1 MIDQKTEIPGIYK
14 ASEGIL
20 INKDD
25 TSLLKYKREKN
36 TIKKIRS
43 LESDLALIK
52 NDISEIKTLLKGII
66 R

>member
-1 MIDQKTEIPGIYK
+1 MIEQKTEIPGIYK

-20 INKDD
+20 INKDE
-25 TSLLKYKREKN
+25 TSLLRYKREKS

-43 LESDLALIK
+43 LENDLALIK

-66 R
+66 G